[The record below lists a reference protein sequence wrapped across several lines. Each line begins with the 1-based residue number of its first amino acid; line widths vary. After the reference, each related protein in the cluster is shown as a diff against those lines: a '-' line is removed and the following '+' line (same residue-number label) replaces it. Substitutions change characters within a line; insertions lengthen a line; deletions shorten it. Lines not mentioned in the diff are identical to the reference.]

1 MQEYHVELNSKQYSE
16 LERILRFNRDL
27 SRKLAENEEIN
38 GYELFEAIVLELG
51 SLRKDGIGIEE
62 YAIPVLKA
70 ITAEIYPRDEK
81 YFVRQIGRRFYCD
94 NNFNIKFDLKF

>member
-16 LERILRFNRDL
+16 LERILRFSRDL

-38 GYELFEAIVLELG
+38 GYELFEAIVFELG

-81 YFVRQIGRRFYCD
+81 YFVRQIGHKFYCD
-94 NNFNIKFDLKF
+94 NNFNIKFDIKF